1 MPRKT
6 TVRRRD
12 SFAVALLGAQ
22 YRKRV
27 VKSGK
32 VYSRRAKT
40 REEDVVE

>member
-6 TVRRRD
+6 TVRRWD
-12 SFAVALLGAQ
+12 SFAVALQGPQ